1 MVKVNFCLNC
11 LTFGCYE
18 EDVHIYE
25 YNPFKGRNFVD
36 EIKESR
42 VYCMNCEDGG
52 QIIFGEVDEEVF
64 EKIKE
69 LYGEL
74 PLENNPASAFVL
86 LLAIAD
92 HFSTHPRATI
102 KPSRIIPEGFDEE
115 LAEKAIR
122 EESHEAIV
130 EAWIEVLRDKM
141 TKNPSLT
148 QTIQRAI
155 EDLLNLYPDENVVKV
170 CERVKTALAEV
181 KA

>member
-1 MVKVNFCLNC
+1 MIKANFCLNC

-25 YNPFKGRNFVD
+25 HSAFKCRNFVD
-36 EIKESR
+36 KVEGK

-64 EKIKE
+64 EKIRE

-92 HFSTHPRATI
+92 HFSTHKRATI
-102 KPSRIIPEGFDEE
+102 EPSRIIPEGLDRE

-122 EESHEAIV
+122 EESHDAII
-130 EAWIEVLRDKM
+130 EAWVEVLRDKI
-141 TKNPSLT
+141 TKNPLIAP
-148 QTIQRAI
+148 TIQRAI
-155 EDLLNLYPDENVVKV
+155 EDLLKLYPDENVIKV
-170 CERVKTALAEV
+170 CERVKTVLARAKV
-181 KA
+181 